1 MRRLVQVIVGGGI
14 PKATDKIIVAMAGV
28 GKVFVGELVEEARR
42 IAEARGER
50 GALQKSTV
58 MEAYFRIRGEG
69 SGGGGGA
76 GGRGGNRR
84 RIGRL

>member
-1 MRRLVQVIVGGGI
+1 MAPTRM
-14 PKATDKIIVAMAGV
+14 KIIVAMAGV

-69 SGGGGGA
+69 SA
-76 GGRGGNRR
+76 RQSEGRPKRR